1 MTRDHLDHDVADESH
16 RASCAECTA
25 VWTELEG
32 ISAQAA
38 RLPLLTPS
46 RDLWAGIDTRLAR
59 HGVTELPVTVAPR
72 PVARR
77 WFARPAVRLAAAASL
92 LVAVSAGITWTYA
105 KSTAPQAS
113 ATGRSIEELGGNRA
127 AVTTVVQP
135 ASLDETVATMD
146 HEIAALRLL
155 LDERRERLDPR
166 TVSVLEANMQLID
179 KAIAESKAAL
189 EADPSSRFLAA
200 QYARAYASKIT
211 LLRDVATIP
220 AGT

>member
-1 MTRDHLDHDVADESH
+1 MTRDHTEHDVADESH
-16 RASCAECTA
+16 RANCAECTA
-25 VWTELEG
+25 VWAELEG

-38 RLPLLTPS
+38 RLPLLSPS
-46 RDLWAGIDTRLAR
+46 RDLWAGIETRLAR
-59 HGVTELPVTVAPR
+59 QGVTDLPATAAPR
-72 PVARR
+72 PVARH
-77 WFARPAVRLAAAASL
+77 WLARPGVRLAVAASL

-105 KSTAPQAS
+105 KSTAPLAS
-113 ATGRSIEELGGNRA
+113 ATGRGIEGLDGSRTIGTA
-127 AVTTVVQP
+127 AVQP